1 MMRRLLFLDFVLL
14 IGFFAGACSKAPAPN
29 AQLSDLAGS
38 SAARAGE
45 MIFQTRCFVC
55 HGREGKGDG
64 PASTG
69 LGATVRDLTSPGWQ
83 DSIPDETI
91 GKVIRSGAAAVGG
104 TAAMAPNPDLSD
116 AQIYS
121 LTLYIRS
128 LRKE

>member
-1 MMRRLLFLDFVLL
+1 
-14 IGFFAGACSKAPAPN
+14 
-29 AQLSDLAGS
+29 
-38 SAARAGE
+38 

-69 LGATVRDLTSPGWQ
+69 LGAAVRDLTNPAWQ
-83 DSIPDETI
+83 DSISDETI

-128 LRKE
+128 LRRE